1 MSETL
6 RSFLIL
12 VRLESLR
19 NLCLSNTQKVAEGVG
34 EVSPLMKMIC
44 RSNFVWLA
52 SFLLA
57 TKSLSIERGFASLQ
71 ACWIKKQDYCEYNCV
86 LVFWLFFW

>member
-1 MSETL
+1 MYFACCVSETL

-57 TKSLSIERGFASLQ
+57 TKRMGSSGKITSFETSQNKHINSFIDSV
-71 ACWIKKQDYCEYNCV
+71 WS
-86 LVFWLFFW
+86 